1 MSRLSIVIAAWG
13 SRAELEATLV
23 SVLENRPEACEI
35 IVALNEPYA
44 DPYDLSDEVRF
55 LELPAKTGLVDAWN
69 ETLTLCRGAVVHF
82 LACGATVDRDWVTH
96 ALSAFDD
103 RRVAA
108 VVPTVAQGTDRGQ
121 AAVSGWR
128 FSRGGAC
135 RPLAL
140 PAVAEPRE
148 AVWEGATSVAA
159 FYRRAALR
167 PAGPVFDA
175 SLEAEIASLDLCL
188 RLAQAGHKVVL
199 QPNSR
204 VATDRVLREPAAR
217 HSERLFWRHAACRG
231 WLGSAAAHVALVTG
245 EFCRALPR
253 PRALTVAIG
262 RLVGACQHRARDTVR
277 YRLEPPEPDAAVE
290 RRLDPPH
297 VEATVPGSERM
308 SRLACP
314 GLGSRK
320 AGK

>member
-23 SVLENRPEACEI
+23 SVLENRPEACEV

-44 DPYDLSDEVRF
+44 DPYDLRDEVRF

-69 ETLTLCRGAVVHF
+69 ETLTLCRGPFVHF

-96 ALSAFDD
+96 ALSAFED

-108 VVPTVAQGTDRGQ
+108 VVPTIVQGTDQGQ

-140 PAVAEPRE
+140 PAAEARE
-148 AVWEGATSVAA
+148 AVWEGATLVAA

-167 PAGPVFDA
+167 SLGPVFDA
-175 SLEAEIASLDLCL
+175 SLGADIASLDLCL
-188 RLAQAGHKVVL
+188 RLAQAGHQVSL

-204 VATDRVLREPAAR
+204 VATDRALREPPAR
-217 HSERLFWRHAACRG
+217 PTERLFWRYAACRG
-231 WLGSAAAHVALVTG
+231 WLGSAIAHAALVTG
-245 EFCRALPR
+245 EFCRTLPR

-262 RLVGACQHRARDTVR
+262 RIVGACQHRARDTVR
-277 YRLEPPEPDAAVE
+277 YRIEPLESDATVE

-297 VEATVPGSERM
+297 IEATAPVGERI
-308 SRLACP
+308 SRLTCP
-314 GLGSRK
+314 GIGPRK
-320 AGK
+320 SKK